1 MNSNY
6 VRIDTN
12 KLTSLVKNSK
22 MNKTEFCR
30 TIGHEGSYLK
40 KCIDRGTMSLSDI
53 LLIKKIYECDIEYHP
68 PKEEPQIIQGKQM
81 SLDDMKKGLSHKDK
95 AFYYHL
101 LTEVWDVHFFLN
113 HSNAGLDKDAVK
125 SVRASLLKM
134 MDNIEQILNVG
145 DYMEAMNEI

>member
-22 MNKTEFCR
+22 MNKAEFCR

-68 PKEEPQIIQGKQM
+68 PKVEPQIIQGKQM
-81 SLDDMKKGLSHKDK
+81 SLEDIRKEPSHKKK
-95 AFYYHL
+95 ALYYKL
-101 LTEVWDVHFFLN
+101 MSEIWDVHDYLRYAD
-113 HSNAGLDKDAVK
+113 AGLDKITHHTITNG
-125 SVRASLLKM
+125 LLTM
-134 MDNIEQILNVG
+134 IDNIEQVLNVG
-145 DYMEAMNEI
+145 DYLEGKS